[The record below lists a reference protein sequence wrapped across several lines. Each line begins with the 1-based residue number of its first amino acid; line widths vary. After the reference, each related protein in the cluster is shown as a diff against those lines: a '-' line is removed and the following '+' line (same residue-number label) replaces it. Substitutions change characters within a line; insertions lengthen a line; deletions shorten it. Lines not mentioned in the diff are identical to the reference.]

1 MAENTEEII
10 ITINSSGAVEE
21 LDKLRQSVDKVAD
34 SANKSPGGVVNL
46 KQELRNLSRELA
58 TLDEGS
64 EKFNEVSRR
73 AGELKDRINAA
84 SEAINANAGPAIES
98 MGNNVNLLKDRLMNA
113 DFEGVGASMKAIAGN
128 IGSMKFG
135 DVLKGIKDMG
145 AGFAALGK
153 ALLLNPLFLIV
164 TAVVGA
170 GLAIKAMLDKQRENV
185 DAANQAIDKS
195 NAERHEKERIRIAAA
210 GGDEQKLAQLRKQ
223 SAEADIQD
231 TTKKIQNLE
240 RQQRRA
246 YGLSE
251 EQEKELAKLREQLSK
266 QRVDQEIAAIEM
278 MNKLNSQRSSIEERM
293 LQAGMS
299 ERDKQRRQIELQYQ
313 KEIESIQA
321 VGGTQTDINN
331 LLMLQ
336 EQDMG
341 ALNKKFADEDSQR
354 RKQAA
359 AESEKLAEERKKKEL
374 EIADAIKKSATE
386 SAKVLQQVEQDIF
399 NQRKNYQDALEA
411 ARAESKSKEIS
422 DAQETATLIQ
432 QLTAETADTAI
443 EKQDAEIAAADA
455 KYIKMRELAHGD
467 AEAMKLL
474 TEANEKEVQAI
485 KDKYAAEEEAKRK
498 QARAASIE
506 IASNGLS
513 ALMALNDAF
522 AGKDEAA
529 RKKAFE
535 RNKKLQMAQAL
546 IQTYQSAVAAYNSQ
560 LTIPTPDAP
569 IRAGIAAGIAVAAG
583 LAQVAKIAKTTYESP
598 SPSAGGGP
606 SPSGMGSGG
615 GGQTSPFAP
624 TPNFQAPMMEQGK
637 QDPFRAYVL
646 NGDITR
652 EGEAQRRTQRQA
664 EIG

>member
-135 DVLKGIKDMG
+135 DVIKGIKDMG

-240 RQQRRA
+240 KQQRRA

-359 AESEKLAEERKKKEL
+359 AERKRAAEERAKQEADAAAAAIKATEDAAAAAAKAEEERVAKAIAQQNLLRGIRNNELDEIEAAQAEIDNLRLTSQERELRAVQDAYFEKIEFARQNGLDTVALTEEEARLKKEINDKYRKEEEDAEKESAEKKKQL
-374 EIADAIKKSATE
+374 RAAT
-386 SAKVLQQVEQDIF
+386 VQ
-399 NQRKNYQDALEA
+399 
-411 ARAESKSKEIS
+411 
-422 DAQETATLIQ
+422 
-432 QLTAETADTAI
+432 
-443 EKQDAEIAAADA
+443 AAADG
-455 KYIKMRELAHGD
+455 INF
-467 AEAMKLL
+467 LL
-474 TEANEKEVQAI
+474 TMNQSFEGKT
-485 KDKYAAEEEAKRK
+485 
-498 QARAASIE
+498 
-506 IASNGLS
+506 
-513 ALMALNDAF
+513 DAQ
-522 AGKDEAA
+522 
-529 RKKAFE
+529 RKKSFE
-535 RNKKLQMAQAL
+535 RDKKLKIAQAL
-546 IQTYQSAVAAYNSQ
+546 INTYSAAMAAYEAGTKN
-560 LTIPTPDAP
+560 P
-569 IRAGIAAGIAVAAG
+569 ITTVFPAYPYIQAGLAVAAG
-583 LAQVAKIAKTTYESP
+583 LAQVSKISKTTYESP
-598 SPSAGGGP
+598 SVSGGGGP
-606 SPSGMGSGG
+606 SPSGGGTGGG